1 MIVSKRYI
9 AIYNEITLSC
19 SHIPFVQKRAQIEM
33 DNQGTSD
40 GVDMSTLE
48 REFEANREKVVNM
61 LIDNVMQVDV
71 SIPRVVQGKFGE

>member
-1 MIVSKRYI
+1 
-9 AIYNEITLSC
+9 
-19 SHIPFVQKRAQIEM
+19 M

-71 SIPRVVQGKFGE
+71 SIPRVVQGKFGEWKFLLLCS

>member
-1 MIVSKRYI
+1 
-9 AIYNEITLSC
+9 
-19 SHIPFVQKRAQIEM
+19 M